1 MYSGDGRT
9 PCTSC
14 IEKHLKVEPA
24 ATEADAV
31 AAITRDSLCTYDNF
45 VRRRGKGKKTIMK
58 EEEERFKRSTS
69 ALLDRPQ
76 QQQQQQQISGAFQV
90 QQPQHRS
97 GGPPMYGQEPPLQL
111 SAAGAGTGIGAG
123 AAPPAYPLG
132 GVGIGIGVAG
142 MPGMSDGQ
150 LLQPSVYEYPRGGL
164 GASLG
169 SSTMSM
175 SMSKPSGATAPASMS
190 GSGSPESTDLTSSL
204 AGTGF
209 RMGKLNLDPALST
222 APAGLQPP
230 GHHPTDNP
238 GNPNIRYF

>member
-1 MYSGDGRT
+1 MLFLGDGRT

-24 ATEADAV
+24 ASEADAV
-31 AAITRDSLCTYDNF
+31 AAIARDSLCTYDNF
-45 VRRRGKGKKTIMK
+45 VRRRGKGKKTIIK

-69 ALLDRPQ
+69 ALTDRPLQLQ
-76 QQQQQQQISGAFQV
+76 QQQQPGAFQMM
-90 QQPQHRS
+90 QQQQH
-97 GGPPMYGQEPPLQL
+97 GTGPLIYAQEPH
-111 SAAGAGTGIGAG
+111 SGASGS
-123 AAPPAYPLG
+123 AYPLG

-142 MPGMSDGQ
+142 MPGMSGAQ
-150 LLQPSVYEYPRGGL
+150 QLQPNVYEYPRGL

-175 SMSKPSGATAPASMS
+175 SMSLPSGATAPASMS

-204 AGTGF
+204 AGTGL

-222 APAGLQPP
+222 TPTGLQVP
-230 GHHPTDNP
+230 GQPTTTMDTT